1 MTTLITILSGI
12 ALFTVLA
19 YRGDRLWVWTA
30 AFLAYFVGLNQFG
43 LMSDSGLTIAL
54 MALVPIAAL
63 FNITPLRRT
72 VVSKPIFKG
81 FKAVLPDMTS
91 TEREA
96 LEAGDVWWE
105 AEMFRGKPEWDKLM
119 NFKQTQLTA
128 EEQSFLDNETEELCR
143 MMDEWKIFEDKK
155 LPEPVMNYMR
165 EKKFFAMLISKEWG
179 GLGFSAY
186 AQSCVVTKLATRSI
200 VGAVTVMVPNSL
212 GPGEL
217 LMHYGTDSQKKE
229 FLPRLASGELIP
241 CFGLTGPEAGS
252 DAGAIPDT
260 AVVCRG
266 EHNGEEIVG
275 LKLNFSKRWITLAP
289 IADVIGLAVKL
300 YDPDGLLGDSS
311 KTDYGITCL
320 LMPADHPGIEIG
332 RRHRPAE
339 TPFMNGPINGK
350 DVFVPLDYIIGGQ
363 AKAGGGWR
371 MLVECLSAGR
381 GISLPALSA
390 AAGQMAYR
398 MTGAFGRIRRQF
410 KTSVGQF
417 EGVQEASARIGGY
430 TYKLEAMRQLTASA
444 VDVCS
449 PSVVTAM
456 AKYHMTQMMRT
467 IMTDAMDIHGGR
479 GVMDGPR
486 NYLGGG
492 FRSIPIAITVEGANI
507 LTRNLM
513 IFGQGAIRCHPYV
526 FPEMEA
532 ARNDDLVQFDAL
544 LWSHVGFS
552 VNRGVRAFVLGLTGG
567 RLANSPVSDRT
578 APYFRQLERMSS
590 ALAFTSDVT
599 MGVLGGELKRKERLS
614 ARLGDVLSQ
623 LYMAS
628 ATLKYFHDNGAQ
640 DEDWPYAQWVLDDAL
655 FEINRAFDEF
665 YANFPVKAIGGL
677 LRFIAF
683 PTGRSYK
690 AVSDDL
696 GFTVANHLLQP
707 SELRDRLTALCHLS
721 DNPADAIGRMEST
734 FNKLVEVEPVYLK
747 FVKAVAKGAAPMKF
761 SVAEQLETCVEQGIL
776 SSIEAA
782 QVAEYDALRRDAILT
797 DSFDKE
803 WKQVQAVWTATE
815 LESES
820 KAAA

>member
-1 MTTLITILSGI
+1 
-12 ALFTVLA
+12 
-19 YRGDRLWVWTA
+19 
-30 AFLAYFVGLNQFG
+30 
-43 LMSDSGLTIAL
+43 
-54 MALVPIAAL
+54 
-63 FNITPLRRT
+63 
-72 VVSKPIFKG
+72 
-81 FKAVLPDMTS
+81 
-91 TEREA
+91 
-96 LEAGDVWWE
+96 
-105 AEMFRGKPEWDKLM
+105 
-119 NFKQTQLTA
+119 
-128 EEQSFLDNETEELCR
+128 
-143 MMDEWKIFEDKK
+143 
-155 LPEPVMNYMR
+155 
-165 EKKFFAMLISKEWG
+165 LISKEWG

-186 AQSCVVTKLATRSI
+186 AQSCVVTKIATRSI

-217 LMHYGTDSQKKE
+217 LMHYGTDAQKKE
-229 FLPRLASGELIP
+229 YLPKLADGSLIP
-241 CFGLTGPEAGS
+241 AFGLTGPEAGS

-260 AVVCRG
+260 AVVCKG
-266 EHNGEEIVG
+266 TYQGEEIIG

-289 IADVIGLAVKL
+289 ISDVVGLAVKL
-300 YDPDGLLGDSS
+300 YDPDGLLGDAS
-311 KTDYGITCL
+311 KVEYGITCVL
-320 LMPADHPGIEIG
+320 LPSTYPGIEIG

-350 DVFVPLDYIIGGQ
+350 DVFVPLDFIIGGKD
-363 AKAGGGWR
+363 KAGGGWR

-410 KTSVGQF
+410 KTAIGSF

-486 NYLGGG
+486 NYLGAG

-532 ARNDDLVQFDAL
+532 AREDNLVEFDRL

-552 VNRGVRAFVLGLTGG
+552 VNRGMRAFVLGLTGG
-567 RLANSPVSDRT
+567 RLASSPVDDRT

-628 ATLKYFHDNGAQ
+628 ATLKYFHDNGAR

-655 FEINRAFDEF
+655 FEINKAFDEF
-665 YANFPVKAIGGL
+665 YANFPIKPIAAL
-677 LRFIAF
+677 LRFVAF
-683 PTGRSYK
+683 PRGRSYQ
-690 AVSDDL
+690 AVGDEL
-696 GFTVANHLLQP
+696 GFAVADHLMQP
-707 SELRDRLTALCHLS
+707 SALRDRLTSLCHLS
-721 DNPADAIGRMEST
+721 TDPNDAIGRMENT
-734 FNKLVEVEPVYLK
+734 FNHLVKVEPLYLK
-747 FVKAVAKGAAPMKF
+747 FAKAVAKGAAPMKF
-761 SVAEQLETCVEQGIL
+761 TVEEQLEACVEQGL
-776 SSIEAA
+776 LTRDEAD

-797 DSFDKE
+797 DAFDKQWQE
-803 WKQVQAVWTATE
+803 VTPAWTPEMADDAPTDTR
-815 LESES
+815 
-820 KAAA
+820 AAA